1 MFYVIY
7 PELGKLLIKNE
18 NFVIVEQ
25 GGGGPFDVSG
35 GPFVVL
41 EILEKNSE
49 FGNFFSPKFRK
60 FENFQNFELKFPKSE
75 ANFDAGRGILPRNIH
90 IWEKIG
96 LAGLCGAWLVG
107 WVVVV
112 AHGLLYR

>member
-7 PELGKLLIKNE
+7 PELWKLLIKNE

-49 FGNFFSPKFRK
+49 FGNFF
-60 FENFQNFELKFPKSE
+60 FQNSEKLKIFK
-75 ANFDAGRGILPRNIH
+75 ILN
-90 IWEKIG
+90 
-96 LAGLCGAWLVG
+96 
-107 WVVVV
+107 
-112 AHGLLYR
+112 

>member
-1 MFYVIY
+1 M
-7 PELGKLLIKNE
+7 ETLDKNE

-49 FGNFFSPKFRK
+49 FGNFFPKFWK
-60 FENFQNFELKFPKSE
+60 FEKFQNFELKFPKSE
-75 ANFDAGRGILPRNIH
+75 ANFDVGSGIYDKNHFHFHNSI
-90 IWEKIG
+90 I
-96 LAGLCGAWLVG
+96 
-107 WVVVV
+107 
-112 AHGLLYR
+112 

>member
-7 PELGKLLIKNE
+7 PELWKLLIKNE

-41 EILEKNSE
+41 EILEKKILNLGI
-49 FGNFFSPKFRK
+49 F
-60 FENFQNFELKFPKSE
+60 FQNFEILKIFK
-75 ANFDAGRGILPRNIH
+75 ILN
-90 IWEKIG
+90 
-96 LAGLCGAWLVG
+96 
-107 WVVVV
+107 
-112 AHGLLYR
+112 

>member
-7 PELGKLLIKNE
+7 PELWKLLIKNE

-49 FGNFFSPKFRK
+49 FGNFFPKFWK

-75 ANFDAGRGILPRNIH
+75 ANFDAERGI
-90 IWEKIG
+90 
-96 LAGLCGAWLVG
+96 
-107 WVVVV
+107 
-112 AHGLLYR
+112 YS

>member
-7 PELGKLLIKNE
+7 PELWKLLIKNE

-41 EILEKNSE
+41 EILEKKNSE
-49 FGNFFSPKFRK
+49 FGNFFPKFLK
-60 FENFQNFELKFPKSE
+60 FENFQNSELKFPKSE
-75 ANFDAGRGILPRNIH
+75 ANFDAGRGIFIQKR
-90 IWEKIG
+90 
-96 LAGLCGAWLVG
+96 
-107 WVVVV
+107 
-112 AHGLLYR
+112 

>member
-7 PELGKLLIKNE
+7 PKLWKLLIKNE
-18 NFVIVEQ
+18 KFVIVEQ

-49 FGNFFSPKFRK
+49 FGNFFPKF
-60 FENFQNFELKFPKSE
+60 
-75 ANFDAGRGILPRNIH
+75 
-90 IWEKIG
+90 
-96 LAGLCGAWLVG
+96 
-107 WVVVV
+107 
-112 AHGLLYR
+112 